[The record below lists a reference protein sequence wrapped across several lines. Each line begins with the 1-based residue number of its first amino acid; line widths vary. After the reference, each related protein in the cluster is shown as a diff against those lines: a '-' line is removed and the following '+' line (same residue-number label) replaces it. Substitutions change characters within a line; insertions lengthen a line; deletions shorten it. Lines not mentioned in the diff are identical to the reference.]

1 MAGVVPS
8 ASNFTTSNV
17 MLGGSQNNVYN
28 HSTQHHATV
37 NRGSAAPHSQFVN
50 SSNFNQQFGNS
61 NGTGNMIVSQIAQH
75 KFCPSLRLK
84 SNEFFYKW
92 ISDKER
98 GDQLNEI
105 IAFIK
110 AHNRIPKTNELQTF
124 KVCLINFIKSSFLS
138 RLINYNSLGHFK
150 WAEQFI

>member
-8 ASNFTTSNV
+8 ASNFTTGNV
-17 MLGGSQNNVYN
+17 MLAGSNNSVYN
-28 HSTQHHATV
+28 HPTQHHATV

-50 SSNFNQQFGNS
+50 SNSFNQQFSNP
-61 NGTGNMIVSQIAQH
+61 NGTGNMIASQVAQH
-75 KFCPSLRLK
+75 KFVPSLRLK

-105 IAFIK
+105 ISFIK
-110 AHNRIPKTNELQTF
+110 AHNRIPKANDLQSF
-124 KVCLINFIKSSFLS
+124 KVGLDYL
-138 RLINYNSLGHFK
+138 
-150 WAEQFI
+150 